1 MIKIKEAIV
10 VEGTY
15 DKIKLSNIFDAVIV
29 TTDGFD
35 IFKNQSKVSLIK
47 KLSQKDGI
55 IILTDSDRAGFV
67 IRNYV
72 KNFCKNGIVKHA
84 YIPEVEGKEKRK
96 STPSKEGFLGVEG
109 IDDDVI
115 IKSVEKCATEQNE
128 NKRLITKTD
137 LFMDGLSGGENSF
150 KYRKMLTKELDLP
163 KRISANMLLD
173 VLNSLFTYEEYKE
186 KITKVKK
193 WELLRKKIK

>member
-15 DKIKLSNIFDAVIV
+15 DKIKLSNIFDTLIV

-47 KLSQKDGI
+47 KLAQKDGI

-72 KNFCKNGIVKHA
+72 KNFCKNGFVKHA

-115 IKSVEKCATEQNE
+115 IKAVEKCATEKNE

-186 KITKVKK
+186 KIAKVKK
-193 WELLRKKIK
+193 

>member
-1 MIKIKEAIV
+1 MIKIKEAII

-15 DKIKLSNIFDAVIV
+15 DKIKLSGIFDTLIV

-47 KLSQKDGI
+47 KLAEKDGI

-72 KNFCKNGIVKHA
+72 KNFSKDGIVKHA
-84 YIPEVEGKEKRK
+84 YIPEIEGKEKRK

-109 IDDDVI
+109 ISDDMI
-115 IKSVEKCATEQNE
+115 IKAVEKCATESNKE
-128 NKRLITKTD
+128 KRLITKAD

-150 KYRKMLTKELDLP
+150 KYRKILTKELDLP

-186 KITKVKK
+186 KIKS
-193 WELLRKKIK
+193 LR

>member
-15 DKIKLSNIFDAVIV
+15 DKIKLSNIFDTLIV

-35 IFKNQSKVSLIK
+35 IFKNQSKVNLIK
-47 KLSQKDGI
+47 KLAKKDGI

-72 KNFCKNGIVKHA
+72 KNFAKDGCVKHA
-84 YIPEVEGKEKRK
+84 YIPEVVGKEKRK
-96 STPSKEGFLGVEG
+96 SAPSKEGFLGVEG
-109 IDDDVI
+109 ICDDI
-115 IKSVEKCATEQNE
+115 IITAVEKCATQSTKDE
-128 NKRLITKTD
+128 RLITKAD
-137 LFMDGLSGGENSF
+137 LFSDGLSGGENSF
-150 KYRKMLTKELDLP
+150 KYRKILTKELDLP

-186 KITKVKK
+186 KIKS
-193 WELLRKKIK
+193 LR